1 MPGLSDLSFGFK
13 SVAGDGRSAELV
25 VQTRGE
31 EIDILL
37 DMVGDEEAGE

>member
-1 MPGLSDLSFGFK
+1 MLGDK
-13 SVAGDGRSAELV
+13 SVSRDHRSAELV

-37 DMVGDEEAGE
+37 DMVGDKEAGR